1 MSRIRTPAFCQ
12 SFVTTR
18 PLLSEGDTGSIRA
31 GGVASGD
38 SFNRREQALEN
49 MYFKQHEVENIRKM
63 KEKLLAQ
70 RKHLDE
76 VESQLNQM
84 EQDAQARAQ
93 STVSA

>member
-1 MSRIRTPAFCQ
+1 
-12 SFVTTR
+12 
-18 PLLSEGDTGSIRA
+18 LKSE
-31 GGVASGD
+31 
-38 SFNRREQALEN
+38 F
-49 MYFKQHEVENIRKM
+49 YFKILDDGANFVSSIRKM